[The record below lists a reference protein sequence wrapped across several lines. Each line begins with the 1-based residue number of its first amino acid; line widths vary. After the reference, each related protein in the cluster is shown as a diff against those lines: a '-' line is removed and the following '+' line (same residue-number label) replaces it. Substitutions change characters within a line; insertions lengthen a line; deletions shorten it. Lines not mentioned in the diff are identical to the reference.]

1 MIFRILGGVVVVAL
15 LVALID
21 AYLSPDDL
29 ARCQPMPVQE
39 AEDSNC
45 RPADVIV
52 AVSGGDTV
60 ARTSEAVKLYN
71 QGWAPRL
78 LFSGAAAD
86 KSGPSNASAMREY
99 ALAEGVPNSAILTE
113 EFSETTRQNAQLS
126 NSVFVNNEY
135 ARAILVTS
143 GYHQR
148 RAGIEF
154 RNSVA
159 SSVEVID
166 HPVSRDGQWS
176 EGWWMTVTGWRLA
189 LSELIKIILVY
200 IGVPR

>member
-1 MIFRILGGVVVVAL
+1 MIVRLLGGVIAVAL
-15 LVALID
+15 LVALIN

-29 ARCQPMPVQE
+29 ARCEPVPVAA
-39 AEDSNC
+39 AEDTNC

-60 ARTSEAVKLYN
+60 ARTSEAVALYN
-71 QGWAPRL
+71 RGWAPRL

-86 KSGPSNASAMREY
+86 KTGPSNASAMREY
-99 ALAEGVPNSAILTE
+99 ALSQGVPDEVIMTE
-113 EFSETTRQNAQLS
+113 EFSETTLQNAQLS
-126 NSVFVNNEY
+126 SSVFVNNEY
-135 ARAILVTS
+135 ARVILVTS

-154 RNSVA
+154 RNTVD

-166 HPVSRDGQWS
+166 HPVSRDNQWS
-176 EGWWMTVTGWRLA
+176 EGWWLTVTGWRLA
-189 LSELIKIILVY
+189 ISELIKITLVY